1 MGTSTATLHL
11 RGIELEAL
19 AAVLG
24 GETVLRD
31 NNPPWLDVLTPNAS
45 QASALEK
52 LAKKLTKGRPES
64 AALLFDY
71 FDDDLF
77 YCALY
82 REGKKAAGCRSGESW
97 AKLGKALDAL
107 FGDKLAGQAFRY
119 AARCV
124 ELEEQVLLL
133 EETVGTAL
141 LDHPEFEPRVVPR
154 SDALLREIKARE
166 AALRKRK
173 NQCVLTELPVE
184 EWPRDWQAQLG
195 LYERIR
201 SAWRNYDTSSLLYDF
216 GLSRCSVPQHPELAF
231 HRVIFGEGGD
241 TAERFL
247 LYSHADGTLL
257 DRKLPETAV
266 FEPLWVTGAGDFVC
280 LIGRYVTVQTPAGP
294 RQDYTGWEAVC
305 LRPDGSL
312 LWQHPL
318 AEGQKFP
325 SVCHTATDGTITI
338 YFSGNACASRDALID
353 RINGETGE
361 LLCSRRI
368 PAAENLQSLL
378 RVDALKGFAYLAN
391 RCEIV
396 LLDEGLREYARWS
409 CLADTDCSF
418 SSRYQY
424 VVGPILWNQ
433 HVLNRVLRRYDL
445 RSGAATE
452 TVPEVPAFIT
462 AVLPDG
468 RFLGVNEGQTQ
479 LTVFDPAG
487 SVVSRHKA
495 HDGGVFTRV
504 RAEAEQICVLE
515 NRVPDTH
522 GFIFGGLFEENPF
535 HVWRL
540 DSTVL

>member
-11 RGIELEAL
+11 RGIERDAL

-52 LAKKLTKGRPES
+52 LAKKLTKGRPEA

-266 FEPLWVTGAGDFVC
+266 FEP
-280 LIGRYVTVQTPAGP
+280 
-294 RQDYTGWEAVC
+294 E
-305 LRPDGSL
+305 
-312 LWQHPL
+312 
-318 AEGQKFP
+318 
-325 SVCHTATDGTITI
+325 
-338 YFSGNACASRDALID
+338 
-353 RINGETGE
+353 
-361 LLCSRRI
+361 
-368 PAAENLQSLL
+368 
-378 RVDALKGFAYLAN
+378 
-391 RCEIV
+391 
-396 LLDEGLREYARWS
+396 
-409 CLADTDCSF
+409 
-418 SSRYQY
+418 
-424 VVGPILWNQ
+424 
-433 HVLNRVLRRYDL
+433 
-445 RSGAATE
+445 
-452 TVPEVPAFIT
+452 
-462 AVLPDG
+462 
-468 RFLGVNEGQTQ
+468 
-479 LTVFDPAG
+479 
-487 SVVSRHKA
+487 
-495 HDGGVFTRV
+495 
-504 RAEAEQICVLE
+504 
-515 NRVPDTH
+515 
-522 GFIFGGLFEENPF
+522 
-535 HVWRL
+535 
-540 DSTVL
+540 

>member
-11 RGIELEAL
+11 RGIERDAL

-52 LAKKLTKGRPES
+52 LAKKLTKGRPEA

-266 FEPLWVTGAGDFVC
+266 FEPLWVTGVGAFVC
-280 LIGRYVTVQTPAGP
+280 LAADCATVQTAFGP
-294 RQDYTGWEAVC
+294 RKDYSGWAVLC
-305 LRPDGSL
+305 LDPDGSL

-353 RINGETGE
+353 RINGETGA
-361 LLCSRRI
+361 LRCSRRV
-368 PAAENLQSLL
+368 PAAENLEDLL
-378 RVDALKGFAYLAN
+378 WVDALKRFAYIAN
-391 RCEIV
+391 RHEIV
-396 LLDEGLREYARWS
+396 LLDEELQESARWG
-409 CLADTDCSF
+409 CAENTGLTF
-418 SSRYQY
+418 SAHYQY

-433 HVLNRVLRRYDL
+433 HIITRVLQRYDL
-445 RSGAATE
+445 RTGAMTE
-452 TVPEVPAFIT
+452 TRPEVPVFIH

-468 RFLGVNEGQTQ
+468 RFLGVNEGQNR

-487 SVVSRHKA
+487 TVISRHSLE
-495 HDGGVFTRV
+495 GVLSRARWEGERV
-504 RAEAEQICVLE
+504 LILE

-540 DSTVL
+540 DSAVL